1 MTLGT
6 RAQLFRSRT
15 YRTVRRQGQ
24 YADINGVG
32 DANLFNVSGLVAV
45 HYIFGVITT
54 VIGAGL
60 AVPRLQFTPTTGAVQ
75 VPLSAAAAAIN
86 TAAAGSII
94 TWTGLLGGALTVG
107 AALGMSDVNANSD
120 WAGGVIT
127 LAAGA
132 IELTNAVD
140 AVSGVIDWY
149 CAYLPQVAGALV
161 TSG

>member
-6 RAQLFRSRT
+6 RAQLFQSRT
-15 YRTVRRQGQ
+15 FRTVRRAGL
-24 YADINGVG
+24 YADIDGVG
-32 DANLFNVSGLVAV
+32 DANLFNVSGVCAV
-45 HYIFGVITT
+45 HYMFGVITT

-60 AVPRLQFTPTTGAVQ
+60 AVPQLQFTPTVGAVQ

-86 TAAAGSII
+86 AAAAGSII

-107 AALGMSDVNANSD
+107 GALGMSDVNANSD

-127 LAAGA
+127 LVAG
-132 IELTNAVD
+132 IIQLTNAVD

-149 CAYLPQVAGALV
+149 VMYLPQIAGSLI
-161 TSG
+161 TSA